1 MPLPAA
7 LPNPQDWAGAGALG
21 RPEAA
26 PPSQPGAPAPKAEP
40 TAHQDVGVCSLPSP
54 SQQKVPRH
62 RFCPPPLGW
71 EIRGVSGKIWGCG
84 AARRLPRQIFRT
96 QNLRGSE
103 VRGHGGEGSPRLD
116 GPRRTSV
123 REIHVRAQPRTGQ
136 WAWRGGGHTEEGGVI
151 FAYRQGLLLKGR
163 GLSAY
168 PAGGGPMGGAGA
180 GS

>member
-1 MPLPAA
+1 MGGQKPLP
-7 LPNPQDWAGAGALG
+7 
-21 RPEAA
+21 RPSLV
-26 PPSQPGAPAPKAEP
+26 PPPPKLNRP
-40 TAHQDVGVCSLPSP
+40 RTRTSGSVHSPSP

-151 FAYRQGLLLKGR
+151 FAYRRGLLLKGR